1 LKIFDTQN
9 RKSPCEEQN
18 GDAAVVSLVITA
30 TKFLHTKKEK
40 ISKKYWTNIS
50 RLIHQDGLPQKKKKK
65 SPGWFRS
72 HTRFFL
78 FFLDLIMLAKT
89 CELFVLKITGFGL
102 SPGG

>member
-18 GDAAVVSLVITA
+18 GDAAVVSLVINSN
-30 TKFLHTKKEK
+30 K
-40 ISKKYWTNIS
+40 ISAHKKGK
-50 RLIHQDGLPQKKKKK
+50 DQKKVSDKYKQIN

-78 FFLDLIMLAKT
+78 LFLDLIMLAKT
-89 CELFVLKITGFGL
+89 CELFVLK
-102 SPGG
+102 